1 MKLMACLLLATYPEA
16 NSPNIATSAVALA
29 KQVDATLNAVVVNV
43 DIPDASNALSNFL
56 LDLPSKIREVEA
68 TIRKCGRGLLEAVA
82 KEAAKCGM
90 SLTTQES
97 AAAPA
102 AMADIAVMQARYSDL
117 CLVGWAR
124 DNQTARTAA
133 EAILFGSGRP
143 VIMLPDDM
151 DVGALG
157 HVVVAWDGSRVAAR
171 AIAGARPLLA
181 HASMLTVLT
190 VTDEKRL
197 PGQDMG
203 ERLAQGLRTR
213 GLVAEG
219 VSIQAGARSIGAALQ
234 QHSLKVG
241 GNLLVMGGYGH
252 SRVRDFVLGG
262 ATEGILANLQLPVL
276 LSH

>member
-1 MKLMACLLLATYPEA
+1 
-16 NSPNIATSAVALA
+16 
-29 KQVDATLNAVVVNV
+29 
-43 DIPDASNALSNFL
+43 
-56 LDLPSKIREVEA
+56 
-68 TIRKCGRGLLEAVA
+68 
-82 KEAAKCGM
+82 
-90 SLTTQES
+90 
-97 AAAPA
+97 
-102 AMADIAVMQARYSDL
+102 
-117 CLVGWAR
+117 
-124 DNQTARTAA
+124 
-133 EAILFGSGRP
+133 
-143 VIMLPDDM
+143 MLPDDI

-171 AIAGARPLLA
+171 AIADAQPLLA
-181 HASMLTVLT
+181 HASMVTVLT

-197 PGQDMG
+197 PGQDIG

-213 GLVAEG
+213 GLVAEA

-234 QHSLKVG
+234 QHSLKIG

>member
-1 MKLMACLLLATYPEA
+1 MKLMASLFLATYPEA
-16 NSPNIATSAVALA
+16 NSPKIAANAVALA
-29 KQVDATLNAVVVNV
+29 KQIDAALHAVVVNV
-43 DIPDASNALSNFL
+43 DIPDVSNALSSFL
-56 LDLPSKIREVEA
+56 LDLPNKIREVEA
-68 TIRKCGRGLLEAVA
+68 ASRKCGRDLVEAVA
-82 KEAAKCGM
+82 KEAAKSGV
-90 SLTTQES
+90 SLTTQEL
-97 AAAPA
+97 AAQPA
-102 AMADIAVMQARYSDL
+102 AMADGAVMQARYSDL
-117 CLVGWAR
+117 CLLGWAR
-124 DNQTARTAA
+124 DNQTVRTAA

-171 AIAGARPLLA
+171 AIADAQPLLA
-181 HASMLTVLT
+181 HASMVTVLT

-197 PGQDMG
+197 PGQDIG
-203 ERLAQGLRTR
+203 ERLALGLRTR
-213 GLVAEG
+213 GLVAKA
-219 VSIQAGARSIGAALQ
+219 VSIQAGARSIGTALQ
-234 QHSLKVG
+234 QHSIKIG